1 LARRKVLFGEESR
14 ILVKL
19 LELGRAD
26 ITTLVRELGFSRQA
40 ITNNVELLIRYGL
53 AYDEYERYPPNR
65 RFIYLTEKGKKVA
78 EKMKEILEI
87 IEG

>member
-1 LARRKVLFGEESR
+1 MFGEESR

-19 LELGRAD
+19 LELGKAD

-40 ITNNVELLIRYGL
+40 ITNNVELLIRHGL

-78 EKMKEILEI
+78 GRMKEILKI
-87 IEG
+87 IED